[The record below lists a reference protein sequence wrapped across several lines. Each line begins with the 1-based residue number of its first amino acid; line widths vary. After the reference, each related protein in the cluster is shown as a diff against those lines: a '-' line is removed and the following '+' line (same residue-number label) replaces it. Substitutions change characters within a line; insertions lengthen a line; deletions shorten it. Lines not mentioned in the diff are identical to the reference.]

1 MEGYVA
7 FLDIIGFSELIKEST
22 FDQKFEKY
30 SRILRK
36 TTQTNNRDL
45 QHITFSDS
53 VIINTKEG
61 DEQNLLN
68 LIWAIA
74 EINFRL
80 LTELDIPICGSV
92 SKGPFSRYEDRK
104 NGNVIIAGAP
114 IIDAYRYE
122 QRQDWIGVMLS
133 PTVLRDN
140 PNLFIYGQLK
150 PPSDE
155 SEVKEIRSYFPWP
168 LLIQRFHA
176 IPFKKL
182 NDFDDQYY
190 NGFVIVPQRYGCQE
204 PAELIKDL
212 DDYKNRLDPLMAFA
226 SEPDQQ
232 NKYRETARWIEEVKN
247 YWSDVSN
254 RRVWLESHES

>member
-1 MEGYVA
+1 MKGN
-7 FLDIIGFSELIKEST
+7 T
-22 FDQKFEKY
+22 FNQKFEEY

-36 TTQTNNRDL
+36 ATQRNNRDI

-53 VIINTKEG
+53 VIINTKEAN
-61 DEQNLLN
+61 ERNLLD

-74 EINFRL
+74 EINYRL

-92 SKGPFSRYEDRK
+92 SKGPFSRYEDKK

-114 IIDAYRYE
+114 IIDAYQYE
-122 QRQDWIGVMLS
+122 QRQNWIGVMLS

-140 PNLFIYGQLK
+140 PNLFQYGSFN
-150 PPSDE
+150 PPRDDNE
-155 SEVKEIRSYFPWP
+155 AKEIKSCFPWP
-168 LLIQRFHA
+168 LLIRRYRS

-182 NDFDDQYY
+182 NDFDDQNYD
-190 NGFVIVPQRYGCQE
+190 GFVIVPQNSGCQE

-247 YWSDVSN
+247 YWGDVSN
-254 RRVWLESHES
+254 RRVWGKVMNRSK